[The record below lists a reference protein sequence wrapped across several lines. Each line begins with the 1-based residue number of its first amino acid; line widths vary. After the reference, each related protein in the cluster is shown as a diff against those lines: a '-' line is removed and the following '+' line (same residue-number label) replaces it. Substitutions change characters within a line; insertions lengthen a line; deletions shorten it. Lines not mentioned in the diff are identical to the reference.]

1 METKG
6 TILTKEERDVLVLA
20 ATHPNGQHLNNIEIG
35 QRLGISVNRVKTL
48 IHQAFIKLGA
58 HNRAE
63 AILFA
68 IKRGEIRFE
77 ELYTLEELAE
87 YFWVLC
93 PDLFKY
99 LTQHVREEL
108 EHGLL
113 PVKIE
118 QITLTEK
125 RQGTKLTKCEQDV
138 LALVGRGL
146 TNKEIADRLCLSNG
160 TVRAFLNR
168 ACTKLGASNRAE
180 AVVFALKQRE
190 ISVGEIAS
198 LNEIVQNFAP
208 SGAESVEKMA
218 QLLDQKLGREPI
230 PTGS

>member
-20 ATHPNGQHLNNIEIG
+20 ATHPNGQHLSNTEIG

-146 TNKEIADRLCLSNG
+146 TNKEIADTLYISLSA
-160 TVRAFLNR
+160 VRTFLYR
-168 ACTKLGASNRAE
+168 AYTKLGTRKRTDAVMLALKSREIGIDEMFSLSELIEYLTTFRAE
-180 AVVFALKQRE
+180 
-190 ISVGEIAS
+190 S
-198 LNEIVQNFAP
+198 LEKITQLLSQKP
-208 SGAESVEKMA
+208 EQESV
-218 QLLDQKLGREPI
+218 LTVG
-230 PTGS
+230 

>member
-1 METKG
+1 MKWNG
-6 TILTKEERDVLVLA
+6 SILTTEERDVLVLA
-20 ATHPNGQHLNNIEIG
+20 ATHPDGEHLSNTEIG

-48 IHQAFIKLGA
+48 IHQTFIKLGA

-68 IKRGEIRFE
+68 IKRGELSFE

-93 PDLFKY
+93 PDLFNN
-99 LTQHVREEL
+99 LTHHVREEL

-113 PVKIE
+113 PIKLE
-118 QITLTEK
+118 QITLRDK

-146 TNKEIADRLCLSNG
+146 TNKEIADTLYISLSA
-160 TVRAFLNR
+160 VRTFLYR
-168 ACTKLGASNRAE
+168 AYTKLGTRKRTDAVMLALRQKEISIDEMFPLSELLDYLTKFRAE
-180 AVVFALKQRE
+180 
-190 ISVGEIAS
+190 S
-198 LNEIVQNFAP
+198 L
-208 SGAESVEKMA
+208 EKIA
-218 QLLDQKLGREPI
+218 QLLNQKHEQEPV
-230 PTGS
+230 PTGG